1 MWYYNQNQIIRMKID
16 KNEFKTKLTNILYPE
31 ELIHK
36 VLYQFE
42 PNIDSKSLTAYIIWG
57 MPSRFKMKQDWD
69 KFQLIIFNILQNAV
83 KYNKFEGSI
92 LIILDCLPVKYHDE
106 DEDSLKNYIF
116 EVEIIDTGIGISEE
130 RQNMLFQPFMELK
143 IKQNLKKVKDN
154 NIGMGLACSH
164 AICREMGGDMG
175 SK

>member
-1 MWYYNQNQIIRMKID
+1 M
-16 KNEFKTKLTNILYPE
+16 L
-31 ELIHK
+31 
-36 VLYQFE
+36 
-42 PNIDSKSLTAYIIWG
+42 
-57 MPSRFKMKQDWD
+57 KMRQDWD

-164 AICREMGGDMG
+164 AICREMGGDMVL
-175 SK
+175 K